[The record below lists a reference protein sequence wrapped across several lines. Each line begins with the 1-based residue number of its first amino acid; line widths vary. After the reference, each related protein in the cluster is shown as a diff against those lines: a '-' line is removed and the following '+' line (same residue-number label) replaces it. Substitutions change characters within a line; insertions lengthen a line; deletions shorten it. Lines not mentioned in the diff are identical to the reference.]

1 MADSG
6 ITTSSSQPP
15 ARSAPNDA
23 LRRASLGQLART
35 PVARQL
41 MLLVG
46 VAVAVALGVAIVLWS
61 RGPNM
66 GLLYADLAQ
75 KDASDIVQVLQTNQ
89 VQYKL
94 GSNGTSIF
102 VPAADIDSLRLR
114 LAAQGLPQGSASS
127 RAIEQ
132 PNSAFGMS
140 DAAEAVRNRQLLEQ
154 DLERTIGSLQSIQ
167 SARVHLALPKPSAFI
182 RDNDQPSA
190 SVLVTLYQGRKLA
203 QSQVAAIV
211 HLVAASI
218 PNLDPSRVSVVDQ
231 QGQLLTGEGDPETS
245 VDNQRMQLAAR
256 VENTYAQRVE
266 HILAPLV
273 GADHVRAQV
282 HVDMDFSDSRS
293 ASETYGKDK
302 QALRSEQVSSETHGG
317 DAAKGAIPGALSNQP
332 PVTVQQ
338 ATAAN
343 PAAASSTASA
353 TTGPAGDAS
362 HSATRN
368 FEVDRTIRYTTD
380 PAGAIKRLS
389 VAVIVDNKQVTGK
402 DGKIESVP
410 IGKPEL
416 EQLTRLAQSAIGY
429 DAQRGDVV
437 SVVNEAFHSAPPAG
451 EQQADPFW
459 QRPGVMDLVKQGL
472 GVLAALLLAFGLLRP
487 MLRGLLRG
495 DKQSAEAA
503 PRPLAAQPAQPRV
516 NVTVAGLEDDRGGN
530 ALPGAP
536 KNYEQKVGAAKRMA
550 AENPRQ
556 VAQIVK
562 NWVATDGA

>member
-6 ITTSSSQPP
+6 ITPSAPRPP
-15 ARSAPNDA
+15 ARRGADDA
-23 LRRASLGQLART
+23 AQRTSLLQLART

-41 MLLVG
+41 FLLVG
-46 VAVAVALGVAIVLWS
+46 IAAAVALGVAIVLWS

-66 GLLYADLAQ
+66 GLLYADLGQ

-89 VQYKL
+89 VPYKL

-102 VPAADIDSLRLR
+102 APAGDIDSLRLR

-127 RAIEQ
+127 RATAA
-132 PNSAFGMS
+132 PDSAFGMS

-211 HLVAASI
+211 HLVASSI

-231 QGQLLTGEGDPETS
+231 QGQLLTADGDPDTAL
-245 VDNQRMQLAAR
+245 DNQHLQMAAR
-256 VENTYAQRVE
+256 VENAYAQRVE

-302 QALRSEQVSSETHGG
+302 QALRSEQVSSQTQRG
-317 DAAKGAIPGALSNQP
+317 DASGGAIPGALSNQP

-343 PAAASSTASA
+343 PGAASSTATA
-353 TTGPAGDAS
+353 AAS
-362 HSATRN
+362 TPVETSNQATRN
-368 FEVDRTIRYTTD
+368 YEVDRTIRYTTD
-380 PAGAIKRLS
+380 PAGAVKRVS
-389 VAVIVDNKQVTGK
+389 VAVIVDNRQVTGK
-402 DGKIESVP
+402 DGKVQSVP
-410 IGKPEL
+410 LDKAEL
-416 EQLTRLAQSAIGY
+416 AQITKLAQSAIGF

-437 SVVNEAFHSAPPAG
+437 SVVNEAFHRTPDGDAP
-451 EQQADPFW
+451 QADPFW
-459 QRPGVMDLVKQGL
+459 QRPGVMDLIKQGL

-495 DKQSAEAA
+495 DKPEA
-503 PRPLAAQPAQPRV
+503 PHPLPVPQGGQARV
-516 NVTVAGLEDDRGGN
+516 DVTVEDGDDARG
-530 ALPGAP
+530 ALPGRGAP
-536 KNYEQKVGAAKRMA
+536 MNYEQKVGAAKRVA

-562 NWVATDGA
+562 NWVAADGA